1 MKKLTAVL
9 LSLGIISSI
18 LTPSQVQAATIKLNK
33 KTCVINKG
41 SSYRLKIKGTKA
53 KVKWSS
59 SNKKVPAVSSKGVVK
74 GKSAGVAVITAKVKK
89 KKYRCTVTVRKKP
102 TGKLGT
108 KTNPISGYKKTTF
121 NYYEEGK
128 KRGKFTIELLS
139 FASGNESAAMARAAD
154 DGKGSINPA
163 PTASQEYLYFKFK
176 FTYISGTQT
185 VSAKDIFNYYYNV
198 FGNNST
204 KQMTNIDW
212 GFDFE
217 PVDDLKVTDLSPG
230 NQIICAKAIL
240 VQKGCGPI
248 TYRIQTGKNSY
259 TWFTTA

>member
-1 MKKLTAVL
+1 M
-9 LSLGIISSI
+9 
-18 LTPSQVQAATIKLNK
+18 
-33 KTCVINKG
+33 INKG

-59 SNKKVPAVSSKGVVK
+59 NNKKVATVSSKGVVK
-74 GKSAGVAVITAKVKK
+74 GKSIGVAVITAKVKK
-89 KKYRCTVTVRKKP
+89 KKYRCTITVRKKP
-102 TGKLGT
+102 TGKLGS

-139 FASGNESAAMARAAD
+139 FACGDESAAMARAVD
-154 DGKGSINPA
+154 DGKGTINPI